1 MAVGKTHE
9 TCVFLWTFHQKKIEQ
24 LQNWTFHRRLV
35 LKNLEVKRWI
45 LKETED
51 VTLVVLPLNILP
63 VPFTRPGPRGK
74 RARGFSGM
82 AWVFRDSHPRSGT
95 RLFDQA
101 RGNVGKLKKT
111 REIFEK
117 KKRVFFL
124 DVE

>member
-9 TCVFLWTFHQKKIEQ
+9 TCVFLWTFHPKKIEQ

-74 RARGFSGM
+74 RQGIAGRM
-82 AWVFRDSHPRSGT
+82 AWFFRDSHPRSGT

-101 RGNVGKLKKT
+101 RGNVGKLKKKHGNFCLKNMS
-111 REIFEK
+111 IF
-117 KKRVFFL
+117 FGC
-124 DVE
+124 

>member
-1 MAVGKTHE
+1 MAVGKTNE
-9 TCVFLWTFHQKKIEQ
+9 TCVFLWTFHQKNRTTTK
-24 LQNWTFHRRLV
+24 LDFPPPFSF
-35 LKNLEVKRWI
+35 KKLEVKRWI

-63 VPFTRPGPRGK
+63 VPFTRPDPRGK
-74 RARGFSGM
+74 TAVGM
-82 AWVFRDSHPRSGT
+82 AWDSPIGCDPRSGT

-111 REIFEK
+111 RDIFV
-117 KKRVFFL
+117 KRKNEFFL